1 MRDADL
7 GQPERRDLR
16 QKPFPGAV
24 DRGGAGLGRQQLAR
38 LSSQEVGDAFGVCAR
53 RMRKPLQNAGGVQFL
68 QPDDLAHPV
77 RRGRTE
83 RNPNRVGQRLRFG
96 GEEVVQPRESN
107 HLNSSAHAPTGRTT
121 AVGKACSS
129 PRRVASKSADTRSTL
144 AAISASNSKALS
156 PRARATPPRRSRPL
170 FGAEEIIEL
179 EPAPRRGWP
188 LTWPSKRPP
197 SSPVPAS
204 ERVQP
209 LSVASGDGV
218 AALPVGEPPRFRQF
232 TGVERLSNESL
243 PDDRLEIF
251 RDASSEI
258 VDGAASN
265 DVSHGSH
272 IRVTPMGHSWR
283 REPVVLKG
291 FL

>member
-1 MRDADL
+1 VLVAAARGVQKRGHQIDV
-7 GQPERRDLR
+7 GSDLR
-16 QKPFPGAV
+16 LEFQGLVPEGAGDAAEEV
-24 DRGGAGLGRQQLAR
+24 ATFVRGGGDHRIGAG
-38 LSSQEVGDAFGVCAR
+38 
-53 RMRKPLQNAGGVQFL
+53 
-68 QPDDLAHPV
+68 
-77 RRGRTE
+77 
-83 RNPNRVGQRLRFG
+83 
-96 GEEVVQPRESN
+96 
-107 HLNSSAHAPTGRTT
+107 AP
-121 AVGKACSS
+121 AW
-129 PRRVASKSADTRSTL
+129 L
-144 AAISASNSKALS
+144 AADVAVEA
-156 PRARATPPRRSRPL
+156 P
-170 FGAEEIIEL
+170 AEF
-179 EPAPRRGWP
+179 P
-188 LTWPSKRPP
+188 
-197 SSPVPAS
+197 PVPAS